1 LRAGAEGEEIEGGNE
16 RSNAEAGRDEK
27 KKRKEGKRKRKR
39 TKKTKGLRR

>member
-27 KKRKEGKRKRKR
+27 KKRIGEGQGRLVETPKENE
-39 TKKTKGLRR
+39 